1 MNRWFILLTALIVVV
16 ILADRAQGQ
25 NQVLVIEGG
34 TLVDGTGRTPLENSV
49 VVIEGSRIKAVG
61 AKGSIS
67 YPPQAKVIRGEGQTV
82 LPGLIDAHIHFLD
95 FMPQLFLHY
104 GVTTVYDTANPTEW
118 MIAQRDAIKKGK
130 IRGPRMFV
138 TGAIIDGPP
147 ERSDPTTFA
156 ARAAYRVHTSTPEE
170 ARSAAR
176 KLIEQGVDAIKVY
189 EGLSIDA
196 LKAVVDEAHK
206 AGLEVVGH
214 TQDAREATLVG
225 MKFIEHAAPIA
236 HSTRRDPAKPETEMD
251 PTLFDPLI
259 ELMVKNNVYFNPTL
273 TRGMPESREWFD
285 VAVKLLEHPSSK
297 FITEA
302 RRESWLSA
310 VKVAEKQ
317 YSTRAP
323 ERTES
328 VRAVREFIRR
338 FVKAGGKVITGPDSG
353 PRSSPTNIAGLAMG
367 VEMEGLIA
375 AGMTPMQAI
384 LASTKWSAEL
394 LHKEKDLGTV
404 EPGKLADIIIV
415 RGNPLDNIHTIS
427 DVQTVILDG
436 KIVDTNLDPNF
447 RNPLPRTFYVD
458 TPLEDRG
465 PEITDLIPKMT
476 REAGTKVAIQVIG
489 KRFTARSII
498 RFDATDVPTTFISDS
513 KLSGTLDAALLKKVG
528 TYGITVVNPGSG
540 GGTSDE
546 SYFIVNFRE

>member
-16 ILADRAQGQ
+16 FVSRASAQ

-34 TLVDGTGRTPLENSV
+34 TLIDGTGRNALQNSV
-49 VVIEGSRIKAVG
+49 IVIEGSRIKTVG
-61 AKGSIS
+61 TKGTIS
-67 YPPQAKVIRGEGQTV
+67 YPAHAKVIRADGRTV

-95 FMPQLFLHY
+95 FMPQLFLRY

-118 MIAQRDAIKKGK
+118 MIAQRDAIKKGR

-170 ARSAAR
+170 ARAAAR

-196 LKAVVDEAHK
+196 LKAVVEEAHK

-236 HSTRRDPAKPETEMD
+236 HSTRRDSAKPETEMD

-297 FITEA
+297 FITAA

-310 VKVAEKQ
+310 VKVADKQ
-317 YSTRAP
+317 YSARMSERA
-323 ERTES
+323 EQLRT
-328 VRAVREFIRR
+328 VREFIRR

-353 PRSSPTNIAGLAMG
+353 PRSSPTNIAGLAMA
-367 VEMEGLIA
+367 VEMEGLVA

-415 RGNPLDNIHTIS
+415 RGNPLDNIRTIS
-427 DVQTVILDG
+427 DVQAVILDG
-436 KIVDTNLDPNF
+436 KTVETSLDPNF

-465 PEITDLIPKMT
+465 PEITDLLPKMV
-476 REAGTKVAIQVIG
+476 REAESNVAIQVIG
-489 KRFTARSII
+489 KRFTPRSII

-513 KLSGTLDAALLKKVG
+513 RLSGTLGSALLKHVG

-546 SYFIVNFRE
+546 SYFLVNFRE